1 MNMGVNNSLSQ
12 IFIALIPSMLLLLV
26 FLVIGFTHHI
36 IYKTFIALQI
46 FLASI
51 AIFFK
56 WQDHVTITSDILLSG
71 MINDAALSVEMISL
85 PLVLWVIVTALL
97 PILWIY
103 RLELE
108 KISFKA
114 YSLKVGK
121 LSSLL
126 LVSLVALL
134 FLNGFEYRKKGNLRD
149 PKFSIMLDSF
159 SPLDVDYSLNRAY
172 ISYKRLK
179 KNYRDVKKMSG
190 LHEYTNAED
199 ELTVVF
205 ILGETTRGD
214 HFSINGY
221 ERETTPKLS
230 RIENLYSFKNVTS
243 CDTLTL
249 RSVPCILSPMN
260 AEQEDRIPKYSAFTD
275 VFKSLGF
282 EVEIYSLQGLSA
294 FYRYLGYDKLV
305 AKREILKNS
314 QEKAQDIALLPF
326 IKDSLSNFQMK
337 KKLLVIHTLGSHQL
351 YIDRVPQE
359 QIAYTPNCQSQSS
372 VACSQESLVNAFDN
386 TVLSVDSFLSSVIE
400 ELEDK
405 KAIVVYTSDHGESLG
420 ESGIFGHGKPIDIA
434 PKEQFSVPLVF
445 WFSQPYLQTETG
457 KKVYTNIGKHT
468 ADTPLSHDNVYHS
481 ILGCSGIAS
490 SDGGITKEL
499 NICSQ

>member
-1 MNMGVNNSLSQ
+1 MIVSNNNSPNTIYAS
-12 IFIALIPSMLLLLV
+12 ATC

-36 IYKTFIALQI
+36 IYKTFIALQV

-56 WQDHVTITSDILLSG
+56 WQDNATVTSDILLSAI
-71 MINDAALSVEMISL
+71 INEASLTVEMISL
-85 PLVLWVIVTALL
+85 PLILWVIVSALL
-97 PILWIY
+97 PIVWMY
-103 RLELE
+103 RLELQN
-108 KISFKA
+108 ISFKD

-126 LVSLVALL
+126 LVSMVVLL

-149 PKFSIMLDSF
+149 PKFSMMLDSF
-159 SPLDVDYSLNRAY
+159 SPLDVDYGLNRAY

-179 KNYRDVKKMSG
+179 KNYRDIKKMSE
-190 LHEYTNAED
+190 LYEYTNAED

-205 ILGETTRGD
+205 VIGETTRGD

-249 RSVPCILSPMN
+249 RSLPCMLSPMN
-260 AEQEDRIPKYSAFTD
+260 ADEEDRNPKYSAFTD

-282 EVEIYSLQGLSA
+282 QVEIYSLQGLSA

-305 AKREILKNS
+305 VKREILKSS

-326 IKDSLSNFQMK
+326 IKKTLSDSKIK
-337 KKLLVIHTLGSHQL
+337 KG
-351 YIDRVPQE
+351 
-359 QIAYTPNCQSQSS
+359 
-372 VACSQESLVNAFDN
+372 
-386 TVLSVDSFLSSVIE
+386 
-400 ELEDK
+400 
-405 KAIVVYTSDHGESLG
+405 
-420 ESGIFGHGKPIDIA
+420 
-434 PKEQFSVPLVF
+434 
-445 WFSQPYLQTETG
+445 
-457 KKVYTNIGKHT
+457 
-468 ADTPLSHDNVYHS
+468 
-481 ILGCSGIAS
+481 
-490 SDGGITKEL
+490 
-499 NICSQ
+499 